1 MNEKYERII
10 EVSLKL
16 FNEVGIHNTPT
27 SKIAK
32 EANVA
37 TGTLFHHFKTKEDII
52 NAVYMDSKESLIGSI
67 QKDLSDNDNL
77 VEAAKKM
84 FLASVRWGV
93 NNPMRFR
100 FFRTYGNS
108 IFISN
113 KTKENELAKFDFLLT
128 LIENGQKQGFFKQ
141 LPAELLFNALY
152 GLVTQ
157 FMNFFSENP
166 DRISNE
172 NDIENAF
179 TMIWDTLKR

>member
-10 EVSLKL
+10 QVSLKL

-37 TGTLFHHFKTKEDII
+37 TGTLFHYFKTKEDII
-52 NAVYMDSKESLIGSI
+52 NAVYKDSKESLVITI
-67 QKDLSDNDNL
+67 QKDILQSDN
-77 VEAAKKM
+77 VIEAAKKM
-84 FLASVRWGV
+84 FMASLRWSV

-108 IFISN
+108 IFIS
-113 KTKENELAKFDFLLT
+113 KQTKEDELAKFGFLTT
-128 LIENGQKQGFFKQ
+128 LIESGQKQGFFKQ
-141 LPAELLFNALY
+141 MPVELMFNALY

-157 FMNFFSENP
+157 FMNFYSENP
-166 DRISNE
+166 ERISNE

-179 TMIWDTLKR
+179 TIIWDTLKR